1 MSNEPSYEQSET
13 QKNDVTQDITPE
25 SDFNMDGFNNY
36 TAGEAFVQGLAGLVN
51 QSDVETM
58 IRAQKQ
64 MYFKVLHKKPNILT
78 KRKLSYRLQ
87 RFEKTNEMLLNCN
100 ALSQSRL
107 KQANEDFKRHCKVLA
122 DMKKDLDYIFRKIR
136 SIKQRLSHQYPSAY
150 ADAQPQRSSLAEEAE
165 DETEVKRS
173 SGTAAASK
181 EMIEEYNSDKPSC
194 SKVSE
199 STIDPGTNTTVE
211 YVQMEE
217 AVDNGKPVE
226 NELIKRVCSI
236 ETTNPNDSS
245 DCTSEDTG

>member
-1 MSNEPSYEQSET
+1 M
-13 QKNDVTQDITPE
+13 
-25 SDFNMDGFNNY
+25 
-36 TAGEAFVQGLAGLVN
+36 
-51 QSDVETM
+51 
-58 IRAQKQ
+58 
-64 MYFKVLHKKPNILT
+64 NIVDE
-78 KRKLSYRLQ
+78 RNISYRLQ

-107 KQANEDFKRHCKVLA
+107 KQANEDFKRHCKVLS

-136 SIKQRLSHQYPSAY
+136 SIKQRLSHQYPTAY

-165 DETEVKRS
+165 DETEVK
-173 SGTAAASK
+173 SK
-181 EMIEEYNSDKPSC
+181 ELTKEDSKPSC
-194 SKVSE
+194 SKVNE
-199 STIDPGTNTTVE
+199 SIKDTGTNTTVE

-217 AVDNGKPVE
+217 AVDNGKPIE